1 MAHGAAGVAYSLA
14 RLHRITGLEHFLEAA
29 TESMGYEVSD
39 FLPEAGSWPDPK
51 SHDRVAS
58 ITSWCRGTL
67 GLRLAQLGGPIPES
81 RLIRQRD
88 VDVLFRAAEKS
99 TSTPVDRLCCGNM
112 GRAELL
118 LVGGR
123 QLSCPELTDA
133 ATGIASRVLER
144 SEENGS
150 FELNTLSPDRPFNP
164 GFLQGTTG
172 IGYGLLRMA
181 HPLPSVLLWE

>member
-1 MAHGAAGVAYSLA
+1 
-14 RLHRITGLEHFLEAA
+14 LEHFLEAA

-88 VDVLFRAAEKS
+88 IDVLFRAGKDLAL
-99 TSTPVDRLCCGNM
+99 TPVDYLCCGNM
-112 GRAELL
+112 GRVELL

-133 ATGIASRVLER
+133 AAGIVSCILER
-144 SEENGS
+144 SEERGS
-150 FELNTLSPDRPFNP
+150 FGLNTLPPDRLFNP
-164 GFLQGTTG
+164 GFLQGTAG
-172 IGYGLLRMA
+172 IGYGFLRMV